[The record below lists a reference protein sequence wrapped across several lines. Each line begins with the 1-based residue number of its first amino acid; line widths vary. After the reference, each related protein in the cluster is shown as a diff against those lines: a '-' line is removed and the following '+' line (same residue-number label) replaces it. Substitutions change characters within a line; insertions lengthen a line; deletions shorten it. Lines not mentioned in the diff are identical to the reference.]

1 MRRNDYKES
10 EGLRP
15 MERRGQVAIFIIIA
29 IVIVGAFIWL
39 VVYPR
44 LPTSLGG
51 AEINPTSYLRDCLSS
66 EFEPALELVT
76 AQGGSITP
84 AHALLHEGISV
95 DYLCYTDE
103 DYKPCIVQQP
113 LLVNHV
119 GLELK
124 SYIEPR
130 ASSCMDA
137 LIARY
142 EQQGYRVETGVRAIN
157 VSIVPGSI
165 SILYNAPMTVSK
177 ESTQTF
183 RQFSVTH
190 PTELYDLLMIATSI
204 IEFESTLGDSE
215 TTYFMQ
221 YYPDLKIEKLKK
233 NDDTLYTLTNMESN
247 DKFTFATR
255 SLIWPQGYGLL

>member
-10 EGLRP
+10 EGLRV

-29 IVIVGAFIWL
+29 IVIVGAFVWL

-44 LPTSLGG
+44 IPTTLGG
-51 AEINPTSYLRDCLSS
+51 AEVNPTAYLRECLQS
-66 EFEPALELVT
+66 EFEPALERIMS
-76 AQGGSITP
+76 QGGSITP
-84 AHALLHEGISV
+84 THALLYEGTSV
-95 DYLCYTDE
+95 EYLCYTDE

-119 GLELK
+119 ALELQ
-124 SYIEPR
+124 SYLEPR

-142 EQQGYRVETGVRAIN
+142 RQQGYRVETGARAIN
-157 VSIVPGSI
+157 VSIAPGSI
-165 SILYNAPMTVSK
+165 FILYNAPMVVSK

-183 RQFSVTH
+183 RQFSVAH
-190 PTELYDLLMIATSI
+190 STELYDLLMIATSI
-204 IEFESTLGDSE
+204 IQFESTLGDSE

-233 NDDTLYTLTNMESN
+233 NDDTIYTLTNMISN
-247 DKFTFATR
+247 EKFTFATR
-255 SLIWPQGYGLL
+255 SLIWPQGYGAQ